1 MIRIVFEN
9 GGIAEF
15 NNVEKIYIEEKDH
28 DEKVTIVGEIVP
40 IGFADDIM
48 EEDNVRLHNTVT
60 EEEK

>member
-1 MIRIVFEN
+1 MIFEN

-40 IGFADDIM
+40 IGFSDK
-48 EEDNVRLHNTVT
+48 EVT
-60 EEEK
+60 NE